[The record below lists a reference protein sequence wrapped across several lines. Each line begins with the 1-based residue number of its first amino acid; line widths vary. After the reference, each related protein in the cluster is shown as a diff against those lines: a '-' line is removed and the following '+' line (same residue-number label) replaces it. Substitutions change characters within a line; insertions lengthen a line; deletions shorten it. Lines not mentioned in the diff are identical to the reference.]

1 MRSCRRCPAVFREVM
16 PGRVRFSP
24 VGDRAQAGG
33 SRLAAGRK
41 AIPLFGALFAVLTA
55 TAGVEAAQP
64 AQQPRPLPESIR
76 LEADIPYADT
86 DNPRQQ
92 LDLLLPKEPAGDGP
106 LPVVA
111 FIHGGAWRGGDKRGG
126 RGQLAPLVASGKFA
140 GVSIGYRLT
149 NEATW
154 PAQIHD
160 CKAAIRWIR
169 GNAKKYNLDP
179 NKIAVWGSSAGGH
192 LVAMLGT
199 SGGVKELE
207 GTLGKHTDQDS
218 RVTCVVNFFGPTDFS
233 VIGDF
238 PSQIDH
244 YAANSP
250 ESLLVGGPIKENPE
264 KARSASPVT
273 FVSADDPPFL
283 TIHGTKDQL
292 VPFDQGKRLHEAL
305 KKAGVSSI
313 LIPVEEGGHGFRSR
327 EVPQRVR
334 AFLGKH
340 LLGEEAA
347 VSEEPIR
354 EQPAP
359 QPAGANR

>member
-1 MRSCRRCPAVFREVM
+1 M
-16 PGRVRFSP
+16 
-24 VGDRAQAGG
+24 
-33 SRLAAGRK
+33 
-41 AIPLFGALFAVLTA
+41 
-55 TAGVEAAQP
+55 
-64 AQQPRPLPESIR
+64 
-76 LEADIPYADT
+76 
-86 DNPRQQ
+86 
-92 LDLLLPKEPAGDGP
+92 
-106 LPVVA
+106 
-111 FIHGGAWRGGDKRGG
+111 
-126 RGQLAPLVASGKFA
+126 
-140 GVSIGYRLT
+140 SIGYRLT

-154 PAQIHD
+154 PAQIYD

-207 GTLGKHTDQDS
+207 GALGKHTDQDS
-218 RVTCVVNFFGPTDFS
+218 RVTCVVNFFGLSDFS

-244 YAANSP
+244 CAAPSP
-250 ESLLVGGPIKENPE
+250 ESLLIGGPVKENRE
-264 KARSASPVT
+264 KALAASPIT
-273 FVSADDPPFL
+273 YVSADDPPFL

-313 LIPVEEGGHGFRSR
+313 LIPVEEGGHGFRAR
-327 EVPQRVR
+327 EVPERVQ
-334 AFLGKH
+334 AFLRKH
-340 LLGEEAA
+340 LLGENVV

-354 EQPAP
+354 EQQTPP
-359 QPAGANR
+359 PTGTRR

>member
-1 MRSCRRCPAVFREVM
+1 MRSCRRCPAVFCELM
-16 PGRVRFSP
+16 SNEARFSP
-24 VGDRAQAGG
+24 AGGRAQSAV
-33 SRLAAGRK
+33 SRFAAGRT
-41 AIPLFGALFAVLTA
+41 LLLLLGAVIAALAAA
-55 TAGVEAAQP
+55 TDSKAAQP

-92 LDLLLPKEPAGDGP
+92 IDLLLPKEPAGEGP

-126 RGQLAPLVASGKFA
+126 RGQVAPLVASGKFA

-207 GTLGKHTDQDS
+207 GALGKHTDQDS

-244 YAANSP
+244 YAANAP
-250 ESLLVGGPIKENPE
+250 ESLLIGGPVKDNPE
-264 KARSASPVT
+264 KARSASPIT

-313 LIPVEEGGHGFRSR
+313 LIPAEEGGHGFRSR
-327 EVPQRVR
+327 EVPERVR
-334 AFLGKH
+334 AFLSKH
-340 LLGEEAA
+340 LLGADVV

-354 EQPAP
+354 EQQAP